1 MYRFAFDLGSGSLGW
16 AVFALDEGGSTPVA
30 LTDLGVRVFP
40 SGRDPQSKESNAL
53 GRRQPRQQR
62 RQIDRRKKRRVELE
76 GRLVAAGLMPA
87 ATDKEAR
94 SAFFAIDPY
103 EARGRAAR
111 GKAGLHDL
119 GRAIWH
125 MSKHRGFKSNR
136 KADRTNEDDKGK
148 IAKASA
154 TLREKLVD
162 HGSATYGAWLAGRRK
177 RGEPV
182 RVRPHGKG
190 AELAYDFY
198 PTRATLE
205 DEFSHIWRE
214 QAQHHPSLTQY
225 ARDAIRDSVFF
236 QRPLKP
242 VKPGRCTFFPDD
254 YRLPKWHPLAQEF
267 LILQQLNM
275 LRVVDES
282 GERTLDLTE
291 RKRIARHSMSGE
303 KLTWSSSKKGLRGI
317 LGLPS
322 EVVINLEA
330 GRLKEPAHNAV
341 AARLTGTKT
350 KPGPLAGKWL
360 DWSYEKRLQLL
371 LILDEAATPEAA
383 VDRLVKECGLEED
396 CAERVEKITL
406 PHGHLMLGE
415 RAVRA
420 ILEVLREQVVVY
432 SDAVRLASE
441 QGLFGDGVTI
451 HHSDLRP
458 EGDPGMTELPRYN
471 ELPALQRMIGTGT
484 GDPDDPPDTR
494 FGRIS
499 NPTVHVA
506 LGQFRRVM
514 NALISRYGTPAQVA
528 IETTRDMAKSARELN
543 EIERDIRKN
552 TKRNDDWRTELEEAG
567 LIAPGARVGD
577 RFLRM
582 RLWEELG
589 TSNADRICPYSGR
602 PISLHQLHSD
612 QVEIDHILPF
622 ADTFDDGP
630 ANKVVCFRAA
640 NRIRGKRAPSDA
652 WSGNDL
658 KAVIARVKGAP
669 GMKRKL
675 WRFVPGALEKWR
687 AQKGFEDR
695 QLHATGYLARAVRA
709 YAEALFPKDG
719 TSNIWMPPGRMTA
732 MLRRRWGL
740 YLPDHNAKN
749 RAKNRDDHRHH
760 ALDAATVGMID
771 RRTIQT
777 LQTYARRIG
786 AEELDRVLPDPPE
799 PFEGFREQVRDRVA
813 TLHVS
818 HRPDHAISGRLHEDT
833 AYGPIRDVPENQAAR
848 TIGNLVK
855 RKPVSDLS
863 ADEIGNIRDERLRA
877 ALLEH
882 TDGHRKHKKERSD
895 ALREW
900 QGEVENSTDPHD
912 PERLEKQR
920 AWIAENYPDYEKRSK
935 KARARIKARANKA
948 LGIGVQPNNARRVR
962 LLVRDDTARSI
973 HDRPGHPRDG
983 EPYKWMIPNENAFID
998 ILEGAD
1004 GKWFRYGTDIWAAAS
1019 GTARPWLDMH
1029 PDARLIMRLFKRDT
1043 IQLFD
1048 WDSDEKAI
1056 VPGSNRTMLV
1066 TSIPN
1071 SATNNYVR
1079 FQPVNDATE
1088 ANSTTAAFEMLRN
1101 RRARRV
1107 RIDELGR
1114 VRIVP
1119 HGAI

>member
-62 RQIDRRKKRRVELE
+62 RQIDRGKKRRVELE

-154 TLREKLVD
+154 T
-162 HGSATYGAWLAGRRK
+162 YGAWLAGRRK

-205 DEFSHIWRE
+205 DEFSRIWRE

-254 YRLPKWHPLAQEF
+254 DRLPKWHPLAQEF

-282 GERTLDLTE
+282 GERTLDLT
-291 RKRIARHSMSGE
+291 KRDLIKRHSMSGE

-322 EVVINLEA
+322 EVAINLEA
-330 GRLKEPAHNAV
+330 GGLKEPAHNAV

-360 DWSYEKRLQLL
+360 DWSDEKRLQLL
-371 LILDEAATPEAA
+371 LILHEAATPEAA

-652 WSGNDL
+652 RSGNDL

-749 RAKNRDDHRHH
+749 RDDHRHH

-771 RRTIQT
+771 RRTIQK

-848 TIGNLVK
+848 TIGNVVV
-855 RKPVSDLS
+855 RKPVVDLT
-863 ADEIGNIRDERLRA
+863 AKEVGQVRDEKIRNALLAATRDQKPDKKALADALKAWSARTGHRRLRIIKPA
-877 ALLEH
+877 A
-882 TDGHRKHKKERSD
+882 
-895 ALREW
+895 
-900 QGEVENSTDPHD
+900 
-912 PERLEKQR
+912 
-920 AWIAENYPDYEKRSK
+920 
-935 KARARIKARANKA
+935 
-948 LGIGVQPNNARRVR
+948 
-962 LLVRDDTARSI
+962 TARPV
-973 HDRPGHPRDG
+973 HDANGR
-983 EPYKWMIPNENAFID
+983 PYKWMAPGEIAYLD
-998 ILEGAD
+998 VLEDTD
-1004 GKWFRYGTDIWAAAS
+1004 GHWLHHANDIW
-1019 GTARPWLDMH
+1019 TAQSAERESWKEAH
-1029 PDARLIMRLFKRDT
+1029 PRTRFLMRLFKGDT

-1048 WDSDEKAI
+1048 LDEDGNPLA
-1056 VPGSNRTMLV
+1056 GSNRIKRVVRLE
-1066 TSIPN
+1066 P
-1071 SATNNYVR
+1071 SAKR
-1079 FQPVNDATE
+1079 IRLAGVNDAGILDNRHNNPDDPFRWDF
-1088 ANSTTAAFEMLRN
+1088 ASIGKLKN